1 MTASGV
7 TLPTP
12 SITLERPVGLLF
24 PGQGVQRAGM
34 GRQLAAISSVADK
47 ILTRAQDILEM
58 PVRRLCFD
66 GPDAELHRTENLQP
80 CLMAVSWSA
89 FGAYRERFGL
99 DGVEM
104 VAGHS
109 MGEITACA
117 AAGAISWEAALLLVR
132 ERGRLMAD
140 AALSTPGR
148 MLAIVGLL
156 EPEVEQIRRSASEA
170 GGIWLANFNALDQFI
185 LSGESAAINVAERL
199 ANQAGARRVLVL
211 EVPLAAH
218 SPLMARASAKLS
230 EAVRALPLRAP
241 QIPLIGNGTG
251 LAINTVRSLRAELSG
266 HLLRPVHWARTMTSM
281 QALKVGTVV
290 ELGPGRVLASLAA
303 KHMPGVATWNADE
316 LLVEGAQ

>member
-1 MTASGV
+1 MTAAGV

-156 EPEVEQIRRSASEA
+156 EPEVEQIRLSASEA

-230 EAVRALPLRAP
+230 EAVRALPIRAP

>member
-1 MTASGV
+1 MTLATFSPGAPAIS
-7 TLPTP
+7 L
-12 SITLERPVGLLF
+12 SRPVGLLF
-24 PGQGVQRAGM
+24 PGQGVQHAGM
-34 GRQLAAISSVADK
+34 GRQLAAISGVADK
-47 ILTRAQDILEM
+47 IITRAQDILEM
-58 PVRRLCFD
+58 PIRRLCFE
-66 GPDAELHRTENLQP
+66 GPDLELRRTENLQP
-80 CLMAVSWSA
+80 CLMAVCWSA
-89 FGAYRERFGL
+89 FEAYRDRFGL
-99 DGVEM
+99 EGVEV

-117 AAGAISWEAALLLVR
+117 AAGSISWEAALQLVR

-140 AALSTPGR
+140 AALSTPGQ

-156 EPEVEQIRRSASEA
+156 EPAVEQIRIAASAA
-170 GGIWLANFNALDQFI
+170 GGIWLANFNAPDQFI
-185 LSGESAAINVAERL
+185 LSGEADAVALAERL

-218 SPLMARASAKLS
+218 SPLMGRASAKLS
-230 EAVRALPLRAP
+230 EAVRALPIRAP
-241 QIPLIGNGTG
+241 KIPLIGNGTG
-251 LAINTVRSLRAELSG
+251 LVISTVRSLRAELSG

-303 KHMPGVATWNADE
+303 KHMPGVETWNADE

>member
-1 MTASGV
+1 MTVGSLA
-7 TLPTP
+7 LPI
-12 SITLERPVGLLF
+12 SLGRPVGLLF
-24 PGQGVQRAGM
+24 PGQGVQHAGM
-34 GRQLAAISSVADK
+34 GRPLAAISQVADR
-47 ILTRAQDILEM
+47 IISRAQDVLEM

-66 GPDAELHRTENLQP
+66 GPDQELRRTENLQP
-80 CLMAVSWSA
+80 CLMAVCWAA
-89 FGAYRERFGL
+89 FEAYRDRFGL
-99 DGVEM
+99 EGVEV

-117 AAGAISWEAALLLVR
+117 AAEAISWEAALLLVR

-156 EPEVEQIRRSASEA
+156 EPEVEQIRLQASAA
-170 GGIWLANFNALDQFI
+170 GGLWLANFNAPDQFI
-185 LSGESAAINVAERL
+185 LSGEAGAVAVAEGL
-199 ANQAGARRVLVL
+199 ATQAGARRVLLL

-218 SPLMARASAKLS
+218 SPLMGRAAGKLS
-230 EAVRALPLRAP
+230 EAVKALPLRAP
-241 QIPLIGNGTG
+241 RIPLIGNGTG
-251 LAINTVRSLRAELSG
+251 LAISTVRSLRSELSG

-281 QALKVGTVV
+281 QGLKVKTVV

-316 LLVEGAQ
+316 LLVEGAN

>member
-1 MTASGV
+1 MSV
-7 TLPTP
+7 SSLTLG
-12 SITLERPVGLLF
+12 RPVGLLF

-34 GRQLAAISSVADK
+34 GRQLAAISDVADK
-47 ILTRAQDILEM
+47 VLTRAQDILEM

-80 CLMAVSWSA
+80 CLMAVCWSA
-89 FGAYRERFGL
+89 FAAYQERFGL
-99 DGVEM
+99 ESVEM

-117 AAGAISWEAALLLVR
+117 VAGSISWEAALLLVR

-140 AALSTPGR
+140 AAVSTPGQ

-156 EPEVEQIRRSASEA
+156 EPEVEQIRLTASEA

-185 LSGESAAINVAERL
+185 LSGESAAIAVAERL
-199 ANQAGARRVLVL
+199 ATEAGARRVLVL

-218 SPLMARASAKLS
+218 SPLMVRASAKLA

-241 QIPLIGNGTG
+241 QIALIGNGTG

-303 KHMPGVATWNADE
+303 KHMPGVVTWNADE

>member
-7 TLPTP
+7 TLPTL

>member
-1 MTASGV
+1 MTSTSIALSPHG
-7 TLPTP
+7 
-12 SITLERPVGLLF
+12 ITLGRPVGLLF
-24 PGQGVQRAGM
+24 PGQGVQHAGM
-34 GRQLAAISSVADK
+34 GRQLAALSGVADK
-47 ILTRAQDILEM
+47 IISRAQDILEM
-58 PVRRLCFD
+58 PVRRLCFE
-66 GPDAELHRTENLQP
+66 GPDPELRRTENLQP
-80 CLMAVSWSA
+80 CLMAVCWSA
-89 FGAYRERFGL
+89 FEAYRDRFGL
-99 DGVEM
+99 EDVEM

-140 AALSTPGR
+140 AAMSTPGK

-156 EPEVEQIRRSASEA
+156 EPEVEQIRVTASAE
-170 GGIWLANFNALDQFI
+170 GGLWLANFNAQDQFI
-185 LSGESAAINVAERL
+185 LSGEPGAVALAERL
-199 ANQAGARRVLVL
+199 ATEAGARRVLVL

-218 SPLMARASAKLS
+218 SPLMGRASAKLS

-241 QIPLIGNGTG
+241 RIPLIVNGTG
-251 LAINTVRSLRAELSG
+251 MAINTVRSLRAELSG

-281 QALKVGTVV
+281 QELKVETVV

-316 LLVEGAQ
+316 LLVEGAE